1 MGKIFIKVNTL
12 GHEDRIRSSCGSSS
26 GNLGDCM
33 AVGICRSLGQI
44 LGCFV
49 CLVWKVRV
57 ESFTRVKFLDLF
69 HFFRGLEQV
78 PHIFLCNFDDLWC
91 YDR

>member
-1 MGKIFIKVNTL
+1 M
-12 GHEDRIRSSCGSSS
+12 RIGLEVVVAAALAL
-26 GNLGDCM
+26 NLGDCM

-57 ESFTRVKFLDLF
+57 E
-69 HFFRGLEQV
+69 
-78 PHIFLCNFDDLWC
+78 
-91 YDR
+91 